1 MLSFTYVL
9 ARPLASSILY
19 YINFV
24 AWTMHGDAG
33 NIGICK
39 LTVRQICLFF
49 FCVNSFQNN

>member
-9 ARPLASSILY
+9 VQPLASSTLY

-39 LTVRQICLFF
+39 LTVKTNLLVFSS
-49 FCVNSFQNN
+49 V